1 MHVASCPILRPRC
14 RQAPELDVDGNVAS
28 CMHMGWLVL
37 ARCALFHG
45 EQETLAGWSFT
56 ASFISGV
63 DYTSTIEFIH
73 QVVVVVVGCSV
84 ATSNDACVRGIRGY
98 FRPRRVVLRW

>member
-1 MHVASCPILRPRC
+1 MHVASCPLLRPGSSWPG
-14 RQAPELDVDGNVAS
+14 APS
-28 CMHMGWLVL
+28 
-37 ARCALFHG
+37 FHG

-56 ASFISGV
+56 ASFVFGV

-84 ATSNDACVRGIRGY
+84 ATSNDACVREIRGY
-98 FRPRRVVLRW
+98 FLPRHVGLSR